1 MFQTWNIPQV
11 LWFPVHL
18 SFGLLLLKDL
28 QQHLIWVFVEHFQ
41 LCTAINL
48 STWHSSQCVLQ
59 TASSSPKHAS
69 SMPEHTFCKI
79 FSLNRSI
86 TLEFQKLVMQ
96 SWNIGCFDLG
106 STESRLHIQLD
117 LEPEHQGMANSALTG
132 RTYIWYN
139 LQQIIAHLLGEV
151 VLEKNIMKLLL
162 FPAAVNIHHS
172 SCLWGLK
179 TKILVS
185 GQHKMHLKHAST
197 CLKQAQAGWS
207 RLKNVPITF
216 CGLRSSISVASSIVL
231 RFSSFEPSYDTSQAE
246 RRVPSSIP
254 LAEGQ
259 WMTSKYASRADRPVS
274 STHKT
279 A

>member
-1 MFQTWNIPQV
+1 
-11 LWFPVHL
+11 
-18 SFGLLLLKDL
+18 
-28 QQHLIWVFVEHFQ
+28 
-41 LCTAINL
+41 
-48 STWHSSQCVLQ
+48 
-59 TASSSPKHAS
+59 
-69 SMPEHTFCKI
+69 MPEHTFCKI

-139 LQQIIAHLLGEV
+139 LQQIIAHLLGQV

-172 SCLWGLK
+172 SCLWDLK

-197 CLKQAQAGWS
+197 CLKQAQAG
-207 RLKNVPITF
+207 LKQAQKCSNYLLWPEKFHFCCLFDCFTF
-216 CGLRSSISVASSIVL
+216 FILWTFIWYLASW
-231 RFSSFEPSYDTSQAE
+231 T
-246 RRVPSSIP
+246 
-254 LAEGQ
+254 
-259 WMTSKYASRADRPVS
+259 
-274 STHKT
+274 
-279 A
+279 